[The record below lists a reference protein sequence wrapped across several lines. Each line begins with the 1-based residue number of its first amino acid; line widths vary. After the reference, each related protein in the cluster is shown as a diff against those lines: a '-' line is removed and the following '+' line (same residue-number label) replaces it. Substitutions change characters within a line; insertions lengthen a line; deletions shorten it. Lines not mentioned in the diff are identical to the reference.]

1 MLEKEPFGE
10 YELYR
15 FTDEQTGESFAVI
28 PAYGAM
34 LQELKL
40 RKGERLY
47 DLIEGCNDA
56 SQLDENQAYISSHL
70 IPFPNRVNRG
80 LYQFNE
86 QTYRLTPN
94 YIEEDNAIHGLI
106 FKEKFDIKIEEN
118 EGMTTF
124 KLQHDFEGTP
134 GFPFPFFTTIKYTL
148 QDGQFHCTVLV
159 HNSGEQDMPAG
170 IGWHPYFKLGD
181 KNINQLALKLPEGK
195 RIQTNKMIPT
205 GKLVD
210 YEQFRTAAPIGQ
222 TPFDLGFYIN
232 NDGQEAITTL
242 FDEEADVSLLISQK
256 NCPYLQVFI
265 PPSRDSIAIEPM
277 TCASNAFNNGMG
289 LEILKPGEHVEAFYA
304 VMLK

>member
-1 MLEKEPFGE
+1 MVEKEEFGD
-10 YELYR
+10 YELHR
-15 FTDEQTGESFAVI
+15 FTDNITGESFAVI
-28 PAYGAM
+28 PAFGAM
-34 LQELKL
+34 LQDLKL
-40 RKGERLY
+40 QKNGQFY
-47 DLIEGCNDA
+47 DLINGCQDA
-56 SQLDENQAYISSHL
+56 SQLSDCQAFKSSHL
-70 IPFPNRVNRG
+70 IPFPNRVSEG

-94 YIEEDNAIHGLI
+94 YVEEDNAIHGLV
-106 FKEKFDIKIEEN
+106 FNQKFDFEVEKN
-118 EGMTTF
+118 EGITSF
-124 KLQHDFEGTP
+124 KLQHDFKGTP

-148 QDGQFHCTVLV
+148 EGGQFHCTVLV

-181 KNINQLALKLPEGK
+181 KKINQLALKLPEGK
-195 RIQTNKMIPT
+195 RIQTHNMIPT
-205 GKLVD
+205 GKLAE

-222 TPFDLGFYIN
+222 TAFDLGFYIN
-232 NDGQEAITTL
+232 NDGEEAITTL
-242 FDEEADVSLLISQK
+242 FDEEADVALLISQK

-277 TCASNAFNNGMG
+277 TCASDAFNNGMG